1 MGVVEQIT
9 YGDTMVRYIE
19 SDGAIQGIRV
29 FDYWFRKGQ
38 KDGWGNLD
46 NLELLQFTGLLDKN
60 GKEIYEGDIISDGT
74 FTFPVTW
81 DEKEC
86 RFNGIDSLEGS
97 AKIIGNIYE
106 NPELLK

>member
-1 MGVVEQIT
+1 MKIIKFRAYDKLPMQKLEKSFT
-9 YGDTMVRYIE
+9 YFT
-19 SDGAIQGIRV
+19 
-29 FDYWFRKGQ
+29 
-38 KDGWGNLD
+38 
-46 NLELLQFTGLLDKN
+46 LEDLNSGKIKFPDMENWEISMFTGLLDRN
-60 GKEIYEGDIISDGT
+60 SKEIYEGDIISDGT

-106 NPELLK
+106 NQDLLK